1 MDWALFELVQAHDFD
16 ARRLALLF
24 NFLNDSVLSEAA
36 QRVYDCVA
44 AFTQMSI
51 TRGLAHE
58 PRVVDLAALT
68 LHLLL
73 LAVLLAQALSGL
85 QSFII
90 LGSLLLS

>member
-1 MDWALFELVQAHDFD
+1 MDRALFELVQARDFD
-16 ARRLALLF
+16 VRRLALLF
-24 NFLNDSVLSEAA
+24 NFLDDFMLSEAA

-44 AFTQMSI
+44 TFTQMSI

-58 PRVVDLAALT
+58 SRLVDLAALT